1 MAYQSFL
8 DAGGS
13 TSYRKVT
20 GAGTTGDPVV
30 CHQIIDSGTVAAT
43 QSGTWNITNVSG
55 TISLPTGAATSA
67 NQTTIIGHVDGIETT
82 LTSIDGKITACN
94 TGAVVLAAGT
104 AAIGKLAAN
113 TGVTIGAVEIAAS
126 QTLATVTN
134 LSQMGGA
141 AIAMGTGV
149 RSAGTQR
156 VTIAT
161 DDVVPV
167 TGTFWQATQPV
178 SLASVP
184 SHAVTNAGTF
194 AVQVDGAG
202 LTSLQLL
209 DDAVATVASAIT
221 SKGFAAVGTDGTNA
235 RVIKTDSSGEL
246 QVDVLTLPALAAG
259 TNLIGKTASG
269 LDVSNLYDGS
279 TALTPKFAKL
289 SSAST
294 GNQALVSAVVGK
306 KIRVLALHVMATA
319 STNSI
324 YVNDGTAD
332 LYADST
338 RKIPLD
344 VTGAA
349 GPGGI
354 SLPFN
359 PVGWFETAATNRPL
373 NINLTS
379 ANGIVAVASY
389 VEV

>member
-1 MAYQSFL
+1 MAYQSFK
-8 DAGGS
+8 DATGA

-20 GAGTTGDPVV
+20 GAGTTGDPAV
-30 CHQIIDSGTVAAT
+30 CHQIIDSGTLSAT
-43 QSGTWNITNVSG
+43 QSGTWNVTTVS
-55 TISLPTGAATSA
+55 S
-67 NQTTIIGHVDGIETT
+67 
-82 LTSIDGKITACN
+82 
-94 TGAVVLAAGT
+94 
-104 AAIGKLAAN
+104 
-113 TGVTIGAVEIAAS
+113 
-126 QTLATVTN
+126 VTN
-134 LSQMGGA
+134 LSQMGGT

-178 SLASVP
+178 SLAS
-184 SHAVTNAGTF
+184 
-194 AVQVDGAG
+194 
-202 LTSLQLL
+202 
-209 DDAVATVASAIT
+209 
-221 SKGFAAVGTDGTNA
+221 
-235 RVIKTDSSGEL
+235 
-246 QVDVLTLPALAAG
+246 LPALAAG
-259 TNLIGKTASG
+259 TNAIGKLSANSGVDIGDVDVTSIPALVAGTALIGKTASG

-279 TALTPKFAKL
+279 TALVPKFAKL

-306 KIRVLALHVMATA
+306 KIRILALHIMATA
-319 STNSI
+319 TTNSVYI
-324 YVNDGTAD
+324 NDGTAD

-344 VTGAA
+344 VTGAT
-349 GPGGI
+349 GPGGV

-373 NINLTS
+373 NVNLGS
-379 ANGIVAVASY
+379 ANGIVAVATY

>member
-1 MAYQSFL
+1 MAL
-8 DAGGS
+8 DIKDGLGA
-13 TSYRKVT
+13 
-20 GAGTTGDPVV
+20 AGTLKTTLSGSDHVPHHHV
-30 CHQIIDSGTVAAT
+30 DSSA
-43 QSGTWNITNVSG
+43 
-55 TISLPTGAATSA
+55 LPTGAATSA
-67 NQTTIIGHVDGIETT
+67 NQTSELALLGTIDADTGSIS
-82 LTSIDGKITACN
+82 TSASAINGKITACN
-94 TGAVVLAAGT
+94 TGAVVLSSGT
-104 AAIGKLAAN
+104 
-113 TGVTIGAVEIAAS
+113 VTTVS
-126 QTLATVTN
+126 TVTN

-141 AIAMGTGV
+141 AIAMGTGT

-194 AVQVDGAG
+194 AVQIDGAG

-221 SKGFAAVGTDGTNA
+221 TKGFAAVGTDGTNA

-246 QVDVLTLPALAAG
+246 QVDILTLPALAAG

-306 KIRVLALHVMATA
+306 KIRILALHIMATA
-319 STNSI
+319 STNAVYI
-324 YVNDGTAD
+324 NDGTAD

-344 VTGAA
+344 VTGAT
-349 GPGGI
+349 GPGGF

-373 NINLTS
+373 NVNLGS
-379 ANGIVAVASY
+379 ANGVVAVATY